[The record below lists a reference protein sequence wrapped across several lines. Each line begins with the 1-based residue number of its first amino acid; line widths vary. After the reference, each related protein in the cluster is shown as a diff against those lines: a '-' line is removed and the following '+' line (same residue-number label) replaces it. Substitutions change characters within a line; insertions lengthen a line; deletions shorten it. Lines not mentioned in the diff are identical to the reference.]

1 MNHFA
6 LAFVSLSM
14 SMDAIHRPND
24 LSLCHQIIDEQQST
38 IDQLQRELAQSKHFV
53 EQLLRS
59 RYGPRSERVN
69 PNQLS
74 MFDGSDSDDS
84 AAAPNPLPEDAASL
98 VVREHVRRG
107 GGRGRLPDHLP
118 REVVDHDLAD
128 ANKLCP
134 CCGETRQRI
143 GCETSEQLEFVPS
156 VLKVIE
162 HRRWKYACRRCEDQ
176 VTIAAVPNKPIAKG
190 LPGPGLLS
198 SVVVSKYADHLPLY
212 RLEDVFA
219 RSGVEL
225 SRSTLCRWAMQTAAI
240 VEPVYQ
246 AMVERVRSSESIH
259 TDDTSVPVLDASL
272 PKTRTARFWV
282 YCGDWRNPYT
292 VYDYTTSR
300 RRDGPVDFLA
310 NFAGYLHADAFA
322 GYDGI
327 YAAGNVK
334 QVLCWAHARR
344 KFYDARTVQPEVA
357 HVALA
362 SIARLYRIERES
374 KELIG
379 PDGLDSESAWLAW
392 HRQRRELRQQHSLPV
407 LNEFRHL
414 LQATEQ
420 HVLPKSPIGQA
431 IQYVLPRW
439 DGLVRYCEN
448 GALSIDNNLSERMVR
463 PVAIGR
469 KNYLFMGSDNG
480 GKAAA
485 VLYSIMASAKANQVE
500 PFAYVQDLL
509 NQLSGCSP
517 SAVATLLPDAWLMAH
532 PESRRC
538 GSR

>member
-1 MNHFA
+1 
-6 LAFVSLSM
+6 M
-14 SMDAIHRPND
+14 STDAIHRPND
-24 LSLCHQIIDEQQST
+24 LSLCHQIIGEQQST
-38 IDQLQRELAQSKHFV
+38 IDQLQRELSQTKHFV

-59 RYGPRSERVN
+59 RYGPRSERVD
-69 PNQLS
+69 PNQMS
-74 MFDGSDSDDS
+74 MFDAGESDDS
-84 AAAPNPLPEDAASL
+84 APGPNPIPEEVASL
-98 VVREHVRRG
+98 VVREHHRRG
-107 GGRGRLPDHLP
+107 GGRNRLPDHLP
-118 REVVDHDLAD
+118 REIVDHDLAD
-128 ANKLCP
+128 ADKTCP

-143 GCETSEQLEFVPS
+143 GCETSEQLEFVPA

-162 HRRWKYACRRCEDQ
+162 HRRWKYACRRCEEQ
-176 VTIAAVPNKPIAKG
+176 VAIAPVPNKPIAKG

-225 SRSTLCRWAMQTAAI
+225 SRSTLCRWAMQTAI
-240 VEPVYQ
+240 VLEPVYQ
-246 AMVERVRSSESIH
+246 AMVDRVRSSESIH
-259 TDDTSVPVLDASL
+259 TDDTPVPVIDASL

-282 YCGDWRNPYT
+282 YCGDWQNPYT

-300 RRDGPVDFLA
+300 RRDGPADFLA
-310 NFAGYLHADAFA
+310 DFAGYLHADAFA

-357 HVALA
+357 HIAVAH
-362 SIARLYRIERES
+362 IARLYRVEREAH
-374 KELIG
+374 ELIG
-379 PDGLDSESAWLAW
+379 PDELDSEQAWLAW
-392 HRQRRELRQQHSLPV
+392 HGQRVELRQQHSLP
-407 LNEFRHL
+407 LLGEFRQW
-414 LQATEQ
+414 LQVTEQ
-420 HVLPKSPIGQA
+420 SVLPKSPIGQA
-431 IQYVLPRW
+431 LQYVLPRW

-485 VLYSIMASAKANQVE
+485 VLYSIMASAKAIQVE
-500 PFAYVQDLL
+500 PFAYVRDLL
-509 NQLSGCSP
+509 VQLSRTTP
-517 SAVATLLPDAWLMAH
+517 PAVAALLPDAWLAAH

-538 GSR
+538 WSR

>member
-1 MNHFA
+1 
-6 LAFVSLSM
+6 M

-59 RYGPRSERVN
+59 RYGPRSERVD

-74 MFDGSDSDDS
+74 MFDAGDVGDS
-84 AAAPNPLPEDAASL
+84 ASATTFEESAPL

-107 GGRGRLPDHLP
+107 GGRGWLPDHLP
-118 REVVDHDLAD
+118 REVVDHDLDDAD
-128 ANKLCP
+128 KPCP
-134 CCGETRQRI
+134 CCGESRQRI
-143 GCETSEQLEFVPS
+143 GCETSEQLEFVPA

-162 HRRWKYACRRCEDQ
+162 HRRWKYACRCCQEQ
-176 VTIAAVPNKPIAKG
+176 MAIAPVPNKPIAKG

-219 RSGVEL
+219 RSGVDL
-225 SRSTLCRWAMQTAAI
+225 SRSTLCRWAMQAA
-240 VEPVYQ
+240 VVLEPVYQ
-246 AMVERVRSSESIH
+246 AMVDRIRSSESIH
-259 TDDTSVPVLDASL
+259 TDDTPVRVLDASL

-282 YCGDWRNPYT
+282 YCGDWRNPFT

-300 RRDGPVDFLA
+300 RRDGPADFLA
-310 NFAGYLHADAFA
+310 TFAGYLHADAFA

-334 QVLCWAHARR
+334 QVLCWAHTRR
-344 KFYDARTVQPEVA
+344 KFYDARSVQPEIA
-357 HVALA
+357 HIALA
-362 SIARLYRIERES
+362 YVARLYRVERDA
-374 KELIG
+374 KEMIG
-379 PDGLDSESAWLAW
+379 PDGLESEQAWLVW
-392 HRQRRELRQQHSLPV
+392 HQQRLELRQQNSLP
-407 LNEFRHL
+407 LLGEFRQW

-420 HVLPKSPIGQA
+420 IVLPKSPIGQA
-431 IQYVLPRW
+431 LRYVLPRW

-448 GALSIDNNLSERMVR
+448 GALSIDNNLSERSVR

-469 KNYLFMGSDNG
+469 KNYLFMGNDNG

-485 VLYSIMASAKANQVE
+485 ILYSMMASAKANQVE
-500 PFAYVQDLL
+500 PFAYVRDLL
-509 NQLSGCSP
+509 VQLSRHSP
-517 SAVATLLPDAWLMAH
+517 PAVAALLPNTWLAAH
-532 PESRRC
+532 PESRRRW
-538 GSR
+538 SR

>member
-1 MNHFA
+1 
-6 LAFVSLSM
+6 M
-14 SMDAIHRPND
+14 SRPND
-24 LSLCHQIIDEQQST
+24 LSLCHQIIDEQQAT
-38 IDQLQRELAQSKHFV
+38 IDQLQRELAQARHFV

-59 RYGPRSERVN
+59 RYGPRSERVD

-74 MFDGSDSDDS
+74 MFDVADSDTPGS
-84 AAAPNPLPEDAASL
+84 TPTSLSEVPSTL

-118 REVVDHDLAD
+118 REVVEHDLAEVD
-128 ANKLCP
+128 KACP

-143 GCETSEQLEFVPS
+143 GCETSEQLEFVPA

-162 HRRWKYACRRCEDQ
+162 HRRWKYACRRCEEH
-176 VTIAAVPNKPIAKG
+176 VVIAPVPMKPIAKG

-225 SRSTLCRWAMQTAAI
+225 PRSTLCRWAMQAAAI
-240 VEPVYQ
+240 LEPVYL
-246 AMVERVRSSESIH
+246 AMVERVRTSESIH
-259 TDDTSVPVLDASL
+259 TDDTPVPVLDLSL

-282 YCGDWRNPYT
+282 YCGDWRNPFT

-300 RRDGPVDFLA
+300 KRDGPVEFLK

-327 YAAGNVK
+327 YAAGSVK

-344 KFYDARTVQPEVA
+344 KFYDARTAQPDVA

-362 SIARLYRIERES
+362 YVARLYRVEREAMDS
-374 KELIG
+374 IG
-379 PDGLDSESAWLAW
+379 RDGLESEHAWLAW
-392 HRQRRELRQQHSLPV
+392 RQWRWELRQQHSVPLLV
-407 LNEFRHL
+407 EFRQW
-414 LQATEQ
+414 LQSTEQ
-420 HVLPKSPIGQA
+420 TVLPKSPFGQA
-431 IQYVLPRW
+431 LQYVLPRW
-439 DGLVRYCEN
+439 EGLVCYCEN

-463 PVAIGR
+463 PVTIGR

-500 PFAYVQDLL
+500 PFAYARDLL
-509 NQLSGCSP
+509 AQLSGSSTP
-517 SAVATLLPDAWLMAH
+517 TAATLLPDAWLAAH
-532 PESRRC
+532 PAFRRC
-538 GSR
+538 WSR

>member
-1 MNHFA
+1 MNT
-6 LAFVSLSM
+6 
-14 SMDAIHRPND
+14 DAIHRPDD

-38 IDQLQRELAQSKHFV
+38 IDQLQRELAQAKHFV

-59 RYGPRSERVN
+59 RYGPRSERVD

-74 MFDGSDSDDS
+74 MFDAGDSDDS
-84 AAAPNPLPEDAASL
+84 APVPISPVEAPNPLL
-98 VVREHVRRG
+98 VREHLRRG

-118 REVVDHDLAD
+118 REVVDHDLAEVE
-128 ANKLCP
+128 KLCP
-134 CCGETRQRI
+134 CCGESRQRI
-143 GCETSEQLEFVPS
+143 GCETSEQLEFVPA

-162 HRRWKYACRRCEDQ
+162 HRRWKYACRRCEEQ
-176 VTIAAVPNKPIAKG
+176 VIIAPVPDKPIAKG

-198 SVVVSKYADHLPLY
+198 SIVVGKYADHLPLY

-225 SRSTLCRWAMQTAAI
+225 SRSTLCRWAMQAAAI
-240 VEPVYQ
+240 LEPVYQ
-246 AMVERVRSSESIH
+246 TMVERVRSSESIH
-259 TDDTSVPVLDASL
+259 TDDTPVPVLDASL

-282 YCGDWRNPYT
+282 YCGDWRNPFT

-300 RRDGPVDFLA
+300 KRDGPVEFLKS
-310 NFAGYLHADAFA
+310 FEGYLHADAFA

-327 YAAGNVK
+327 YAAGSVK

-344 KFYDARTVQPEVA
+344 KFYDARTVQPEIA
-357 HVALA
+357 HIALA
-362 SIARLYRIERES
+362 YIARLYRVERDA
-374 KELIG
+374 KEVIG
-379 PDGLDSESAWLAW
+379 PDGLESEQAWLVW
-392 HRQRRELRQQHSLPV
+392 HQQRLELRQRHSLPM
-407 LNEFRHL
+407 LGEFRQW

-420 HVLPKSPIGQA
+420 SVLPKSPIGQA
-431 IQYVLPRW
+431 LQYVLPRW

-448 GALSIDNNLSERMVR
+448 GALSIDNNLSERSVR

-469 KNYLFMGSDNG
+469 KNYLFMGSDHG

-485 VLYSIMASAKANQVE
+485 ILYSIMASAKANQVE
-500 PFAYVQDLL
+500 PFAYVRDLL
-509 NQLSGCSP
+509 SQLSGCSP
-517 SAVATLLPDAWLMAH
+517 PAVATLLPDAWLAGH

-538 GSR
+538 WSR